1 MRYILLSL
9 ATVFLF
15 AHLAFAK
22 LRVITA
28 YPYIADLIE
37 KIGKDRIAVNAL
49 ARGSRDPHH
58 IIPRPSLIA
67 RMRSADLLVIN
78 GADLEIGWIPTLIRD
93 SRNPSI
99 QPGKQ
104 GFLDFSSHVKL
115 IQVPDRVSRAQGDVH
130 PAGNP
135 HFNLNPEFIIIL
147 ARVVEQKLCELDGGN
162 CAYYRRNFSQF
173 SELWLKRIAS
183 WKKSLQPLKG
193 IRVVQYHRSHDYFL
207 EYFGIISIGEMEP
220 LPGIPPTSR
229 HILKIIQRLKSNNV
243 RLILQD
249 VYHSTVPSRF
259 VADRTGARVVIL
271 PHDVRSVKEAKDIVS
286 LYDEIVRRLIHD

>member
-67 RMRSADLLVIN
+67 RVRRADLLVIN

-173 SELWLKRIAS
+173 SEMWLKRIAS

-207 EYFGIISIGEMEP
+207 EYFGIISIGEM
-220 LPGIPPTSR
+220 
-229 HILKIIQRLKSNNV
+229 IQRVKSNNV

-271 PHDVRSVKEAKDIVS
+271 PHDVRSVKVAKDIVS